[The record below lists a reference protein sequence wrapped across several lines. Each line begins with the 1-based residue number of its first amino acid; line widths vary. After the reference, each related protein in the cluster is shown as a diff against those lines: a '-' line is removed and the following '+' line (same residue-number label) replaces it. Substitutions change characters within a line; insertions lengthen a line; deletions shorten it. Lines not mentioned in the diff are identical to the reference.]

1 MRKQKTHTLP
11 IMRPA
16 NRLRK
21 RRTNIHNPQPLTA
34 FNLLPKRDRIR
45 NHNSTQTT
53 PIQRL
58 NRIPAQNPM
67 RDNSYHLSRFMRH
80 YCFRGFDE
88 RAASIGHVVYED
100 GNFVLYVA
108 DEDHAGD
115 FVGARALFVDEGEAE
130 VEAVGN
136 GCCSISHLL
145 A

>member
-1 MRKQKTHTLP
+1 
-11 IMRPA
+11 MRPA

-67 RDNSYHLSRFMRH
+67 RDNSYHLSRFM
-80 YCFRGFDE
+80 
-88 RAASIGHVVYED
+88 GHVVYED